1 MSVFLFSGQGAQK
14 VGMGRDLVDVPEVSS
29 ALEAAGA
36 AVGVDALALVASDDA
51 DQINETLAAQALTV
65 GLSVGVA
72 RALEARGR
80 VMDAAVGFSLGQI
93 SALIATGALSDE
105 EGFALLGVRAR
116 ALAKAAAERDG
127 AMCALLG
134 ASHDE
139 AQEACEACAQ
149 GDVLVCA
156 NYNAPGQVVVSGD
169 AAAVDRVEAHWK
181 AAGKRASRL
190 KTAGAFHSP
199 LMAGAADEVRAFCEG
214 LTFREPRVPV
224 ICNTDAAPFVASEA
238 AERLARQIVSPVLF
252 EQSVARLIAEGHTE
266 FVEAGFGGVLFNLM
280 KRIDRGV
287 ARERVGTRAQLDEA
301 IAAGAAPQA

>member
-1 MSVFLFSGQGAQK
+1 MSAFLFSGQGAQK
-14 VGMGRDLVDVPEVSS
+14 VGMGRDLVDVPEVRA

-51 DQINETLAAQALTV
+51 DQINEPLAAQALTV
-65 GLSVGVA
+65 GLSVGIA

-80 VMDAAVGFSLGQI
+80 AMDAAAGFSLGQV
-93 SALIATGALSDE
+93 SALIVAGALSDE
-105 EGFALLGVRAR
+105 DGFALLGVRAR
-116 ALAKAAAERDG
+116 ALAEAAAARPG

-134 ASHDE
+134 AAHDE
-139 AQEACEACAQ
+139 AQAVCEACAQ

-169 AAAVDRVEAHWK
+169 VAAVDRAEAHWK

-199 LMAGAADEVRAFCEG
+199 LMAGAADAVRAFCEG
-214 LTFREPRVPV
+214 IVFHEPRVPV
-224 ICNTDAAPFVASEA
+224 ICNTDASPFVAAEA
-238 AERLARQIVSPVLF
+238 ADRLARQVESPVLF
-252 EQSVARLIAEGHTE
+252 EQSVARLIGEGHGG
-266 FVEAGFGGVLFNLM
+266 FVEAGFGGVLFNLV

-287 ARERVGTRAQLDEA
+287 ARERVGTRAELD
-301 IAAGAAPQA
+301 AACSRA

>member
-14 VGMGRDLVDVPEVSS
+14 VGMGRDLAEVPEVRA
-29 ALEAAGA
+29 ALDAAGA
-36 AVGVDALALVASDDA
+36 AVGVDARALVMSDDA
-51 DQINETLAAQALTV
+51 DEINETLAAQALTV

-80 VMDAAVGFSLGQI
+80 AMDAAVGFSLGQI
-93 SALIATGALSDE
+93 GALIVSGVLSDDD
-105 EGFALLGVRAR
+105 GFALLGVRAR
-116 ALAKAAAERDG
+116 ALAAAAAERPG

-134 ASHDE
+134 ATHED
-139 AQEACEACAQ
+139 AQAVCDACAE

-169 AAAVDRVEAHWK
+169 AAAVDRAEAHWR

-199 LMAGAADEVRAFCEG
+199 LMESAACEVRAFCEG
-214 LTFREPRVPV
+214 LTFHEGRVPV
-224 ICNTDAAPFVASEA
+224 ICNTDAAPFVA
-238 AERLARQIVSPVLF
+238 AEGPDRLARQIVSPVLF
-252 EQSVARLIAEGHTE
+252 EQSVARLIAQGHTE
-266 FVEAGFGGVLFNLM
+266 FVEAGFGGVLFNLV

-287 ARERVGTRAQLDEA
+287 GRERVGTRAELD
-301 IAAGAAPQA
+301 AACASA